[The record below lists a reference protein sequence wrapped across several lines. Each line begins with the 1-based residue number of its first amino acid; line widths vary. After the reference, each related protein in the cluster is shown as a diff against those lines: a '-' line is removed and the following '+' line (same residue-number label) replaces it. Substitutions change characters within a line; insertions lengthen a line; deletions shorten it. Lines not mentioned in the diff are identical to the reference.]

1 MTVIGSATYLASSDE
16 VRKLM
21 FLVLALMN
29 YAVIFAWIYAFYV
42 RMQHSGKVCSGDFLE
57 DSDSKE
63 GFLVQQ
69 GMLLDA
75 LHFSNHIRRL
85 LDKKLKKCEIRR
97 A

>member
-1 MTVIGSATYLASSDE
+1 MTVIGSATYMASSDE

-69 GMLLDA
+69 GIFIKYAIACFLTLFILA
-75 LHFSNHIRRL
+75 ITYVACLIKS
-85 LDKKLKKCEIRR
+85 
-97 A
+97 